1 MPVVSVPPPYR
12 GPTRGEAEVPVDGA
26 SARECLVAVDAKFPG
41 FLALVLD
48 AEGVPHRF
56 VKLFVSEAPLGVDE
70 LDEPLDPDAELTV
83 IAAIG
88 GG

>member
-12 GPTRGEAEVPVDGA
+12 GPTRGEALVPVDGTT
-26 SARECLVAVDAKFPG
+26 ARECLSAVDTKYPG

-48 AEGVPHRF
+48 ADGELHGF
-56 VKLFVSEAPLGVDE
+56 VKLFVSEDPVGSDALDAPLDA
-70 LDEPLDPDAELTV
+70 DAELTV

>member
-1 MPVVSVPPPYR
+1 MPIVSIPPPYR
-12 GPTRGEAEVPVDGA
+12 GPTHGEARVPVDGA
-26 SARECLVAVDAKFPG
+26 SPRECLVAVDVKYPG

-48 AEGVPHRF
+48 AEGALHRF
-56 VKLFVSEAPLGVDE
+56 VKLFVSEEPLTPDA
-70 LDEPLDPDAELTV
+70 LDAPLDPDAELTV

>member
-1 MPVVSVPPPYR
+1 MPIVSIPPPYR
-12 GPTRGEAEVPVDGA
+12 GPTRGEARVEVEGGT
-26 SARECLVAVDAKFPG
+26 ARECLVAVDARYAG

-48 AEGVPHRF
+48 AEGGLHRF
-56 VKLFVSEAPLGVDE
+56 VKLFVSERPLTGE
-70 LDEPLDPDAELTV
+70 TLDAPLDPDAELTV

>member
-1 MPVVSVPPPYR
+1 MPIVSVPAPYR
-12 GPTRGEAEVPVDGA
+12 GPTQGEALIPVEGA
-26 SARECLVAVDAKFPG
+26 SARDCLVAVDAKFPG

-48 AEGVPHRF
+48 ADGQLHRF
-56 VKLFVSEAPLGVDE
+56 VKLFVSEEPLTSE
-70 LDEPLDPDAELTV
+70 ALDEALDADAELTV

>member
-1 MPVVSVPPPYR
+1 MPIVSVPPPYR
-12 GPTRGEAEVPVDGA
+12 GPTRGEALVPVDGA
-26 SARECLVAVDAKFPG
+26 TVRECLVAVDAKFPG

-48 AEGVPHRF
+48 AEGGLHRF
-56 VKLFVSEAPLGVDE
+56 VKLFVGEDPIADEA
-70 LDEPLDPDAELTV
+70 LDDALSPDAELTL